1 MKILYDHLC
10 FQEIYGG
17 VSKYFVNMLKQ
28 FPLDVQYE
36 ISVKYTKNEYVKTLH
51 NIKLNNNLDNINIR
65 GKWRL
70 WKLFHFINQNYSK
83 VKLLFGNYDIYH
95 QTHYNPFAY
104 KYLPST
110 KKSVTTIHDMNFFV
124 IPEAYRIPEATK
136 NWARITAEWQKKS
149 ASKADKII
157 AVSKN
162 TKKDLIDI
170 WNIPEEKI
178 IVCYHGRDDISIE
191 NLDATRKF
199 QQPYILFVGARLIYK
214 NFAKYLGAFKVIS
227 ERNKDLILVC
237 TGYPF
242 NSSECNLIND
252 LRLSDKIFQTS
263 VDEDEMAAL
272 YHNAEVFVYPSLYEG
287 FGLPLLEAMNAQCP
301 IICSNTSCF
310 PEICEK
316 AALYFDPYSIDD
328 MVDVTTEILNNSSL
342 KMKLIEEGN
351 KRKKMFS
358 WKKCAEEHIDV
369 YKSLMKEYG
378 I

>member
-1 MKILYDHLC
+1 MKILYDYLC
-10 FQEIYGG
+10 FHEKYGG

-36 ISVKYTKNEYVKTLH
+36 ISVKYAKNEYIKTLP
-51 NIKLNNNLDNINIR
+51 NIKLNNNLNRIDIR

-70 WKLFHFINQNYSK
+70 FNFVNRNYLKIKLFS
-83 VKLLFGNYDIYH
+83 GNYDIYH

-110 KKSVTTIHDMNFFV
+110 KKSVMTIHDMNFFV
-124 IPEAYRIPEATK
+124 IPEAYK
-136 NWARITAEWQKKS
+136 NDKLAQILAEWQKKS
-149 ASKADKII
+149 VSKADKII
-157 AVSKN
+157 VVSKN

-178 IVCYHGRDDISIE
+178 VVCYHGRDDISIE
-191 NLDATRKF
+191 NFNLKRKF
-199 QQPYILFVGARLIYK
+199 QQPYILFVGTRHIHK
-214 NFAKYLGAFKVIS
+214 NFAKYLSAFKVVS

-237 TGYPF
+237 TGSPF

-252 LRLSDKIFQTS
+252 YRLSDKIFQIS
-263 VDEDEMAAL
+263 VDENEMAAL

-316 AALYFDPYSIDD
+316 AALYFNPYSIDD

-358 WKKCAEEHIDV
+358 WKKCTEEHIGV
-369 YKSLMKEYG
+369 YKSMMMGKIEYG
-378 I
+378 

>member
-10 FQEIYGG
+10 FQETYGG

-28 FPLDVQYE
+28 FTVDVPYE
-36 ISVKYTKNEYVKTLH
+36 ISVKYTKNEYIKTLAK
-51 NIKLNNNLDNINIR
+51 IKLNNNLDNTNIR

-70 WKLFHFINQNYSK
+70 FHFINRNYSK
-83 VKLLFGNYDIYH
+83 IKLFLGNYDIYH

-110 KKSVTTIHDMNFFV
+110 KKSVMTVFDMNFFV
-124 IPEAYRIPEATK
+124 IPEAYNNDNGSK
-136 NWARITAEWQKKS
+136 MLAEWQKESVNKVN
-149 ASKADKII
+149 KII
-157 AVSKN
+157 AISKN
-162 TKKDLIDI
+162 TKKDII
-170 WNIPEEKI
+170 NVWNIPEEKI
-178 IVCYHGRDDISIE
+178 IVCYLACDEINIDD
-191 NLDATRKF
+191 LDTTRKF
-199 QQPYILFVGARLIYK
+199 QQPYILFIGTRHMYK
-214 NFAKYLGAFKVIS
+214 NFAKYLSAFRVIS

-237 TGYPF
+237 TGSPF

-252 LRLSDKIFQTS
+252 LKLSDKIFQIS
-263 VDEDEMAAL
+263 VDENEMAAL

-316 AALYFDPYSIDD
+316 AALYFNPYSIDD
-328 MVDVTTEILNNSSL
+328 MVDVTTKVLNNSSL

-358 WKKCAEEHIDV
+358 WKKCAEEHIGV
-369 YKSLMKEYG
+369 YKSMIKEETVS
-378 I
+378 